1 MQVYTL
7 IKRVCEAGVAGALCY
22 TSAGFFTTRLVT
34 KLVKSSDQSSS
45 FLDVGS
51 GFVAIIKV
59 AVVGCVSPQGS
70 SLLPFLQK

>member
-7 IKRVCEAGVAGALCY
+7 IKRVCEAGVAGALC
-22 TSAGFFTTRLVT
+22 SGFFTTRLVT